1 VSLSGQAGAGSPLTW
16 VRCTN
21 PPGHALCHAC
31 YCGGQGCAALLPD
44 LGGAFDIACNIV
56 VCALDVV
63 QYAEMFDLLGC
74 ELAWRPELGTF
85 APLLGGDASA
95 SIQDIRAAGDCAGV
109 TEEVCCGSR
118 SRYRLRCRGR
128 LELASRRHRCGA
140 AGSVR
145 HRVRDES
152 SEGFGLS
159 RISLNELVQFVARG
173 RGELAIQLGWS

>member
-1 VSLSGQAGAGSPLTW
+1 
-16 VRCTN
+16 
-21 PPGHALCHAC
+21 
-31 YCGGQGCAALLPD
+31 
-44 LGGAFDIACNIV
+44 
-56 VCALDVV
+56 
-63 QYAEMFDLLGC
+63 MFDLLGC

-173 RGELAIQLGWS
+173 RGELADPTGLELSRVRGLVADRAQQAGWVPWSATEEANGFKRAGVPS